1 MARKRKER
9 TFDYKDVETLKRYI
23 SPTGKILP
31 RRYTRLTAKEQRRLA
46 RAIKRARMLALLP
59 FIKEYVV

>member
-1 MARKRKER
+1 MARHKGK
-9 TFDYKDVETLKRYI
+9 TFDYKDVDTLKRYI

-46 RAIKRARMLALLP
+46 KAIKRARMLALLP
-59 FIKEYVV
+59 FIKEYIV

>member
-1 MARKRKER
+1 MARKRKGR